1 MVTVRLWQLYQNEMF
16 REASQSLGWKNT
28 CRFRVVVP
36 GNEEL
41 VLSHNQYNALEKRT
55 ISPLRYFISK
65 NNTSRKAIGAKT
77 STGECMHYDVAL
89 LTSPVSRY
97 LYCFDEYQVP
107 SLVSST
113 ESGYS

>member
-1 MVTVRLWQLYQNEMF
+1 MF
-16 REASQSLGWKNT
+16 CKASQSLGWENT

-55 ISPLRYFISK
+55 LSPLRYFISK
-65 NNTSRKAIGAKT
+65 KYTSRKEIGAKT
-77 STGECMHYDVAL
+77 STGESMHYGVAL
-89 LTSPVSRY
+89 PTPRVSRY
-97 LYCFDEYQVP
+97 LYCSGDYQVP

-113 ESGYS
+113 ETGYS